1 MEEKYLMENLLN
13 TSKTLIGLYQHASVE
28 STTPK
33 VHKEFVTL
41 LDEALQL
48 QNEIY
53 TAMSDMGWY
62 KSEIAEVKQITK
74 VVNTYASK

>member
-1 MEEKYLMENLLN
+1 MEEKFMIENLLN
-13 TSKTLIGLYQHASVE
+13 ASKTLIGLYQHASVE

-33 VHKEFVTL
+33 VHKEFVAL

-53 TAMSDMGWY
+53 TAMSDKGWY
-62 KSEIAEVKQITK
+62 KSETAQAQQITK
-74 VVNTYASK
+74 VINTYASK